1 MSSDFAGDAL
11 SFLRACFGETG
22 ARVAGTTWWDGCGEE
37 GEAGM
42 ECFGVR
48 VHVLTLMS
56 LLPALFIAGVA
67 VTETIA

>member
-1 MSSDFAGDAL
+1 MSSDFGGDVL

-22 ARVAGTTWWDGCGEE
+22 GRAAGTTWWDGCGEE
-37 GEAGM
+37 GDAGR
-42 ECFGVR
+42 ECFEVR

-67 VTETIA
+67 VTGTVA